1 MTERPLVSVII
12 PTYNSAPFIR
22 DCVASI
28 RQNTYPNVEI
38 VIVDDGSPD
47 NTLEIVK
54 RLDTE
59 ITLVEQPNAGRGS
72 ARNNG
77 FNHASGKYIAFLD
90 HDDLLEETSI
100 EERVAF
106 LDGHPDKGWVF
117 TDAMEYDRHREL
129 GLYLDQFPWLDLDQ
143 DQFIQLLRG
152 IYPLTSTIM
161 VRSELLKK
169 IGGFNTAINY
179 GDDIELFMRLLL
191 VSKVGIINKPLSRRL
206 IHPGQGV
213 SSTFDRWDSRV
224 GIYGNFKASVGKM
237 TPAQKKALAR
247 ELKHSRFKLGEC
259 YWEAY
264 DMGKARGCFLR
275 SLGFNPWAATA
286 LVYTCL
292 SLLPKSMLKA
302 ARKAKSA

>member
-1 MTERPLVSVII
+1 MTAKPLVSVII
-12 PTYNSAPFIR
+12 PTYNSATFIT

-28 RQNTYPNVEI
+28 RRNTYPNVEI

-47 NTLEIVK
+47 NTLDVIK
-54 RLDTE
+54 GLDTE
-59 ITLVEQPNAGRGS
+59 ITLIEQANAGRGS

-77 FNHASGKYIAFLD
+77 FKAASGDYIAFLD

-100 EERVAF
+100 EDRVQYLAS
-106 LDGHPDKGWVF
+106 HSEKGWVF
-117 TDAMEYDRHREL
+117 TDAMEYNSRREL
-129 GLYLDQFPWLDLDQ
+129 GLYLDQFPWLDLNQ

-161 VRSELLKK
+161 VRNSLLKK
-169 IGGFNTAINY
+169 IGGFNTSINY

-191 VSKVGIINKPLSRRL
+191 VSEVGMIKEPLSRRL

-224 GIYGNFKASVGKM
+224 GIYGNFRPSVGEM
-237 TPAQKKALAR
+237 SPAQKKALAK

-259 YWEAY
+259 HWEVWH
-264 DMGKARGCFLR
+264 MTPARQCFLG
-275 SLGFNPWAATA
+275 SLGLNPWSFNA
-286 LVYTCL
+286 LVYAGL
-292 SLLPKSMLKA
+292 SLLPLSLLKA
-302 ARKAKSA
+302 ARRAKAS

>member
-12 PTYNSAPFIR
+12 PAYNSAPFIR

-28 RQNTYPNVEI
+28 RRNTYPNVEI

-47 NTLEIVK
+47 HTLEIVK
-54 RLDTE
+54 SLDTE
-59 ITLVEQPNAGRGS
+59 ITLVEQPNAGRGA

-77 FNHASGKYIAFLD
+77 FNHASGAYLAFLD
-90 HDDLLEETSI
+90 HDDLLEKTSI
-100 EERVAF
+100 EERVAY
-106 LDGHPDKGWVF
+106 LDAHPEKGWVF
-117 TDAMEYDRHREL
+117 TDAMEYNSRREL
-129 GLYLDQFPWLDLDQ
+129 GLYLDQFPWLDLEQ
-143 DQFIQLLRG
+143 DQFVQLLRG
-152 IYPLTSTIM
+152 IYPLTSTFM

-191 VSKVGIINKPLSRRL
+191 VSEVGMIKKPLSRRL

-224 GIYGNFKASVGKM
+224 GIYGNFSPSVGEM
-237 TPAQKKALAR
+237 TAAQRKALAR

-259 YWEAY
+259 HWEAN
-264 DMGKARGCFLR
+264 DMGKARSCFLK
-275 SLGFNPWAATA
+275 SLGFNPWAAAA
-286 LVYTCL
+286 LIYACL

-302 ARKAKSA
+302 ARRAKSA

>member
-1 MTERPLVSVII
+1 MASQPLVSVII

-28 RQNTYPNVEI
+28 RRNTYTEVET

-47 NTLEIVK
+47 NTLEVIDN
-54 RLDTE
+54 LDTE
-59 ITLVEQPNAGRGS
+59 ITLVKQANAGRGS

-77 FNHASGKYIAFLD
+77 VNHASGELIAFLD

-100 EERVAF
+100 EERVQYLSA
-106 LDGHPDKGWVF
+106 HPEKGWVF
-117 TDAMEYDRHREL
+117 TDAMEYNSQRDL
-129 GLYLDQFPWLDLDQ
+129 GLYLDQFPWLDLKK

-161 VRSELLKK
+161 VRTPLLKK
-169 IGGFNTAINY
+169 IGGFNTSINY

-191 VSKVGIINKPLSRRL
+191 VSEVGMIRKPLSRRL

-224 GIYGNFKASVGKM
+224 GIYSSFRPSVGEM
-237 TPAQKKALAR
+237 SPAQQKALAK

-259 YWEAY
+259 HWEAL
-264 DMGKARGCFLR
+264 DMGEARASFLK
-275 SLGFNPWAATA
+275 SLGFNGWTIRA
-286 LVYTCL
+286 LMYACL
-292 SLLPKSMLKA
+292 SLLPVSIL
-302 ARKAKSA
+302 KSARRVKSA

>member
-1 MTERPLVSVII
+1 VSVII

-28 RQNTYPNVEI
+28 RRNTYASVEI

-47 NTLEIVK
+47 NTLEIIK
-54 RLDTE
+54 SLDTR
-59 ITLVEQPNAGRGS
+59 ITLVEQANAGRGS

-77 FNHASGKYIAFLD
+77 VNHASGEFIAFLD
-90 HDDLLEETSI
+90 HDDLLEATSI
-100 EERVAF
+100 EERVQYLA
-106 LDGHPDKGWVF
+106 GHPEKGWVF
-117 TDAMEYDRHREL
+117 TDAMEYNDQREL
-129 GLYLDQFPWLDLDQ
+129 GLYLDQFPWLDLRQ

-161 VRSELLKK
+161 VRSSLLKK
-169 IGGFNTAINY
+169 IGGFNTSINY

-191 VSKVGIINKPLSRRL
+191 VSEVGMIRKPLSRRL

-224 GIYGNFKASVGKM
+224 GIYRNFRPSVGEM
-237 TPAQKKALAR
+237 SPAQKKALAK

-259 YWEAY
+259 HWEAF
-264 DMGKARGCFLR
+264 DMAEARQCFLR
-275 SLGFNPWAATA
+275 SLGVNPWAVSA
-286 LVYTCL
+286 LIYTCL
-292 SLLPKSMLKA
+292 SFLPLALLEY
-302 ARKAKSA
+302 ARRARVS